1 MMSDVLEV
9 KHLSV
14 SFFTRQGEVQ
24 AVRNVSFSL
33 KKGEILA
40 LVGESGCGK
49 SALCRSIMK
58 LLSGIRKAESRTDP
72 AGWGRYHGLSG
83 TKNVHSAGQPFFHG
97 VSGSHDGAGSGYDH
111 WRPDRGG
118 CEAAEG

>member
-1 MMSDVLEV
+1 MLDVLEV

-58 LLSGIRKAESRTDP
+58 LLP
-72 AGWGRYHGLSG
+72 ASA
-83 TKNVHSAGQPFFHG
+83 KQKAGQILLDAVQKYFKERVFKSCQETKFVLASLG
-97 VSGSHDGAGSGYDH
+97 NDAGMY
-111 WRPDRGG
+111 G
-118 CEAAEG
+118 CAKMIFNA